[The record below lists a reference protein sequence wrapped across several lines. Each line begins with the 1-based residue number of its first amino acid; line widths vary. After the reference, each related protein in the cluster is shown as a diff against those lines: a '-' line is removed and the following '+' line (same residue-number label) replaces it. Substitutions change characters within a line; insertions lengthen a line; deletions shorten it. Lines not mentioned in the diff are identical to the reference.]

1 MYRIMLIFLFR
12 LDLFL
17 LWLNHIDMDPLLP
30 WPQES
35 IKISAGFFMFLPGR
49 AVPNEMVRNIWV
61 WINTYT

>member
-1 MYRIMLIFLFR
+1 MLIFLFR